1 MITIQ
6 FTALRDG
13 AKAPKQATPGS
24 AGYDLFACLQAPVTI
39 LPSQTQLIPTGL
51 AIQLPGAHL
60 AAFLYARSGLAIK
73 QGIVPANCVGVVDSD
88 YRGEVCVGLHNL
100 SDKPF
105 TVEPGDRIAQMVIAP
120 VQQVEFVPCE
130 SLEDSQRGTGGFGS
144 TGINETLHGNREGL
158 GNE

>member
-1 MITIQ
+1 MLTIQ
-6 FTALRDG
+6 FTTLRAG
-13 AKAPKQATPGS
+13 AKQPIQATPGS

-51 AIQLPGAHL
+51 AIQLPSAQF

-73 QGIVPANCVGVVDSD
+73 NGIVPANCVGVVDSD

-100 SDKPF
+100 SHEPF

-130 SLEDSQRGTGGFGS
+130 SLEDSQRGVGGFGS
-144 TGINETLHGNREGL
+144 TGISADLQPRTEAL
-158 GNE
+158 GDE